1 MELIEIAQL
10 VTGLA
15 TLIVASV
22 LIWQMIIQK
31 KTLDIAH
38 NDADTNMS
46 LTAVENKVNLN
57 TWFVENSTPELL
69 DKLDKGL
76 DSMTSK
82 EKRVIQAFTQN
93 HILLLTTEY
102 RLGRMDRNPIYF
114 RNTMRNMLNNKASLE
129 VIKSIRLN
137 TRETSARQGFIK
149 IIDEVYEELS
159 GEKLPDLANNS

>member
-10 VTGLA
+10 VTGIA

-31 KTLDIAH
+31 RSLDIAH
-38 NDADTNMS
+38 SDADSNMS
-46 LTAVENKVNLN
+46 LTSVENKVNLN

-76 DSMTSK
+76 DFMTAK
-82 EKRVIQAFTQN
+82 EKRVIEAYTKN

-137 TRETSARQGFIK
+137 TKETTARESLIK
-149 IIDEVYEELS
+149 IIDEVYEEVS
-159 GEKLPDLANNS
+159 GEKLPDFKN

>member
-1 MELIEIAQL
+1 MKNSEYHIPVLLHAATDAL
-10 VTGLA
+10 V
-15 TLIVASV
+15 
-22 LIWQMIIQK
+22 
-31 KTLDIAH
+31 
-38 NDADTNMS
+38 
-46 LTAVENKVNLN
+46 LN
-57 TWFVENSTPELL
+57 PNGVYVDVTFGGGGHSRAIL

-76 DSMTSK
+76 DFMTPK
-82 EKRVIQAFTQN
+82 EKRVIEAYTKN

-137 TRETSARQGFIK
+137 TKETSAREGFIK

-159 GEKLPDLANNS
+159 GEKLPDLKN

>member
-31 KTLDIAH
+31 RTLDIAH
-38 NDADTNMS
+38 NDADSNMS

-57 TWFVENSTPELL
+57 TWFAENSTPELL

-82 EKRVIQAFTQN
+82 EKRIIQAFTQN

-102 RLGRMDRNPIYF
+102 RLGRMNRNPIYF
-114 RNTMRNMLNNKASLE
+114 RNNSRRILNNKASLE
-129 VIKSIRLN
+129 VYKLIRLS
-137 TRETSARQGFIK
+137 TERISAGKGLVNIV
-149 IIDEVYEELS
+149 DEVYEELS
-159 GEKLPDLANNS
+159 GEKLELKK

>member
-10 VTGLA
+10 VTGISK
-15 TLIVASV
+15 LIVASV

-31 KTLDIAH
+31 RTLDIAH
-38 NDADTNMS
+38 NDADANMS
-46 LTAVENKVNLN
+46 LTAVENKVKLN
-57 TWFVENSTPELL
+57 TWFAENSTPELL
-69 DKLDKGL
+69 DKVDKGL
-76 DSMTSK
+76 DFMTAK

-93 HILLLTTEY
+93 HFLLLTTEY

-114 RNTMRNMLNNKASLE
+114 RNTMRNILNNKASLE

-137 TRETSARQGFIK
+137 TKETTARESLIK
-149 IIDEVYEELS
+149 IIDEVYEEVS